1 VRPATSEVERL
12 VGDNSKLMTLTRWR
26 SSHTL
31 EQGLDETVDWFRNPE
46 NLARYKSWLYNV

>member
-1 VRPATSEVERL
+1 MS
-12 VGDNSKLMTLTRWR
+12 LTRWR
-26 SSHTL
+26 SSRTL